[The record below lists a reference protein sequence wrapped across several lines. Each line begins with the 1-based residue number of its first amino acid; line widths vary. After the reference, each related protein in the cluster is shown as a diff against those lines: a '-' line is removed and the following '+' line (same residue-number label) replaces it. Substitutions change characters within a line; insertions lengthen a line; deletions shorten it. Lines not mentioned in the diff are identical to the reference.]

1 MKKNEWFKD
10 WFNTSYYHTLYK
22 NRDDKE
28 AARFIKN
35 LVNFTKIPLN
45 SKILDLACG
54 KGRHSITLNKLGMDV
69 IGVDLSEE
77 SIAHANQFSNSNLSF
92 EVHDMRDPI
101 LNHKFEAV
109 FNLFTSF
116 GYFDTQDEN
125 TKVID
130 SIYNAIHQNGMLIID
145 FMNCKKVI
153 TNLVESET
161 KHIDGI
167 DFKIERKFDNLHI
180 YKSITFR
187 DKGEDFNYT
196 ERVQAITKNDFEK
209 LFKGKFEILHT
220 FGDFDLNPFDED
232 SSDRLIFITKR
243 I

>member
-28 AARFIKN
+28 AERFIKN
-35 LVNFTKIPLN
+35 LVNFTKMPLN

-54 KGRHSITLNKLGMDV
+54 KGRHSITLNKLGMNV

-77 SIAHANQFSNSNLSF
+77 SIAHASQFSTSNLSF

-101 LNHKFEAV
+101 LNHKFEVV

-116 GYFDTQDEN
+116 GYFDSQDEN

-130 SIYNAIHQNGMLIID
+130 SIYNAIQQNGMLIID

-167 DFKIERKFDNLHI
+167 DFKIERKFDSLHI

-187 DKGEDFNYT
+187 DKDEDFNYT
-196 ERVQAITKNDFEK
+196 ERVQTIKKTDFEN